1 MGILLMLPSEVSS
14 VGVGVGVGV
23 DLSSAQ
29 ENHIAKAHDSIC
41 LLISLS

>member
-1 MGILLMLPSEVSS
+1 MGTILMLPSEVTS

-29 ENHIAKAHDSIC
+29 KNHIAKAHDSIS
-41 LLISLS
+41 LLISVS